1 LVIEDIIHLAK
12 YSELSSIAI
21 KEDTVAILSF
31 INLGMVELYKRFAL
45 KRKTYI
51 ITINVEDTLY
61 SMPVDFMYP
70 TSAFK
75 KVLQGTKLVNEDVPI
90 NEELSYY
97 SVFFP
102 TYNQIQVP
110 ESLETTELTL
120 LYVPKPIRYTIDN
133 LQVDIDLP
141 EVLIDCLLSYIGYKG
156 HLGVRSDGQSENNY
170 HSLRF
175 ERSVLK
181 AKELGVCPS
190 TDYFRTTNK
199 LNLKGFV

>member
-1 LVIEDIIHLAK
+1 MVIEDVIHLAK

-21 KEDTVAILSF
+21 KEDTVAIVAF
-31 INLGMVELYKRFAL
+31 INLGMIELYKRFAL
-45 KRKTYI
+45 KRETYV
-51 ITINVEDTLY
+51 INVNAEETLY
-61 SMPVDFMYP
+61 DMPANFMYP

-90 NEELSYY
+90 NEELSYH

-102 TYNQIQVP
+102 AYNQIQIP
-110 ESLETTELTL
+110 ETLEITELTL
-120 LYVPKPIRYTIDN
+120 LYVPKPVRYSIND
-133 LQVDIDLP
+133 LQLDIDLP
-141 EVLIDCLLSYIGYKG
+141 EVLIDCLLSYLGYKG
-156 HLGVRSDGQSENNY
+156 HLGIRSDGQSENNY